1 MSLENKKIFLTIKV
15 LTSGLMY
22 LYLNLKFIVSS
33 FGLVNNFLTLFLT
46 VPPAMSNSLFLFTL
60 PVIFS
65 NKPSSAY
72 NSQTNLAY
80 YLAGLIEGDGSF
92 SVPKIIKDS
101 NGRKRVAGIEI
112 IGNIK
117 DKPAYDFLQHKFGG
131 NVYPTK
137 NTNTVRWMIK
147 DLKSVI
153 NVVNNINGKLRTPKI
168 IRFHNMIDFLNL
180 YYGTNFSKLPLD
192 NSPLSE
198 NAWLT
203 GFIDSDGCFSIKGF
217 TGNIRTYIAV
227 QFYLSQ
233 RKVDIS
239 GNSMKD
245 IMDKLSIFL
254 GCSLKFRAITLN
266 SKCFEAFTVTTSN
279 KNSNKILVDYLTNF
293 HLLTSKYLDFK
304 CFERA
309 NYLYFNKLHRDP
321 IFYNEI
327 QLLKSSMNNRRT
339 KFNWDH
345 LLQYKDL

>member
-1 MSLENKKIFLTIKV
+1 MIYIDLEYGKQDKFFFAIKV

-22 LYLNLKFIVSS
+22 LYLNFKFIVS
-33 FGLVNNFLTLFLT
+33 LVNNFLTLFLT
-46 VPPAMSNSLFLFTL
+46 DLSNSLLFFTF

-65 NKPSSAY
+65 NQNSSAY

-101 NGRKRVAGIEI
+101 NGKKRVAGIEI

-137 NTNTVRWMIK
+137 NTKYVRWMIK

-168 IRFHNMIDFLNL
+168 IRFHNLIDFLNL
-180 YYGTNFSKLPLD
+180 YYGTNLSKLPLD

-203 GFIDSDGCFSIKGF
+203 GFIDSV
-217 TGNIRTYIAV
+217 RRAV
-227 QFYLSQ
+227 VF
-233 RKVDIS
+233 
-239 GNSMKD
+239 
-245 IMDKLSIFL
+245 
-254 GCSLKFRAITLN
+254 
-266 SKCFEAFTVTTSN
+266 
-279 KNSNKILVDYLTNF
+279 
-293 HLLTSKYLDFK
+293 
-304 CFERA
+304 
-309 NYLYFNKLHRDP
+309 
-321 IFYNEI
+321 
-327 QLLKSSMNNRRT
+327 LLKVLLEILELILL
-339 KFNWDH
+339 FNFIY
-345 LLQYKDL
+345 LKGR

>member
-1 MSLENKKIFLTIKV
+1 
-15 LTSGLMY
+15 MY
-22 LYLNLKFIVSS
+22 LYLNFKFIVS
-33 FGLVNNFLTLFLT
+33 LVNNFLTLFLT
-46 VPPAMSNSLFLFTL
+46 DLSNSLFFFTF

-65 NKPSSAY
+65 NKTSSAY

-101 NGRKRVAGIEI
+101 NGKKRVAGIEI

-131 NVYPTK
+131 NVYTTK
-137 NTNTVRWMIK
+137 NTKYVRWMIK

-217 TGNIRTYIAV
+217 TGNIRTHIAV

-239 GNSMKD
+239 GVSMLD

-254 GCSLKFRAITLN
+254 GCSLKSKAFSLN
-266 SKCFEAFTVTTSN
+266 STCFEAFTVTTSN

-321 IFYNEI
+321 VYYDELK
-327 QLLKSSMNNRRT
+327 LLKSSMNNQRT
-339 KFNWDH
+339 QFNWDH
-345 LLQYKDL
+345 VLQYKDYNL